1 MSKKVVIIG
10 GGIIG
15 LNSAYYLLKEGFEVS
30 VIDQSDIT
38 SGASFVNAGYISPSH
53 VTPLAAPGM
62 VTSGIKMMFN
72 QASPF
77 YLKPRFDIDLFTWAW
92 NFKKSATVKHVK
104 YAAPIIKDFT
114 ILSRD
119 LFQEVKDSGIFDF
132 QFERKGLLM
141 SYQTPKFE
149 DKEARLADLARKQG
163 LDVKHI
169 SKHELKEMEPEMKAE
184 GAFYY
189 LDDAHTTPDDFMNKM
204 HHYLKSKGVRFY
216 TNEKVVDFE
225 RNGQKITHLITDK
238 QQLNFDELVV
248 ASGSWSP
255 IVAKK
260 LGIKLLVQAGKG
272 YRINLHRK
280 TGINYPAILAEL
292 NTAVSPMD
300 GFTRFG
306 GTMEIAG
313 INTKINRIRVAQIA
327 KNATVFY
334 PNIKITNE
342 EMKDA
347 DYGLRPV
354 SPDGLPFI
362 GRVKSL
368 KNVSFATGHAMMGW
382 SQGQATGKLI
392 SELISAKK
400 TSLDLAPFS
409 LERFN

>member
-15 LNSAYYLLKEGFEVS
+15 LNSAYYLLKEGHEVT
-30 VIDQSDIT
+30 VVDQFDIT

-53 VTPLAAPGM
+53 VTPLASPGM
-62 VTSGIKMMFN
+62 VVSGIKMMFN

-77 YLKPRFDIDLFTWAW
+77 YLKPRFNIDLFKWAW
-92 NFKKSATVKHVK
+92 NFNKSATTKHVK

-119 LFQEVKDSGIFDF
+119 LFKEVKDSGIFNF

-149 DKEARLADLARKQG
+149 DKEAHLADVARNQG
-163 LDVKHI
+163 LEVVHI
-169 SKHELKEMEPEMKAE
+169 NKEKLKEMEPEMKAE

-189 LDDAHTTPDDFMNKM
+189 LDDAHTTPDDFMNKL
-204 HHYLKSKGVRFY
+204 HYYLKSKGVQFY
-216 TNEKVVDFE
+216 TNEKVIDFK
-225 RNGQKITHLITDK
+225 RNGQKITHLITEK
-238 QQLNFDELVV
+238 QQLDFDELVV

-260 LGIKLLVQAGKG
+260 MGIKLLVQAGKG

-313 INTKINRIRVAQIA
+313 INATINKIRVQQIA

-342 EMKDA
+342 EIEDA

-362 GRVKSL
+362 GRAKLL

-392 SELISAKK
+392 SEIISDKK
-400 TSLDLAPFS
+400 TSLNLEPFS